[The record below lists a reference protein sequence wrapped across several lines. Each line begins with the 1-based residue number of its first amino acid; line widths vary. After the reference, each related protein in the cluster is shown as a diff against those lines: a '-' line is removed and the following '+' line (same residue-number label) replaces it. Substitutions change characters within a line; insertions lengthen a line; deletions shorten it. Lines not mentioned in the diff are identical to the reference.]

1 MLIVIIADIHDNLVN
16 LTKCLNWCKEN
27 KIKKMIC
34 CGDIT
39 NEDTLNYLSNNFV
52 GEIHLV
58 KGNVELYR
66 TKHLAELKNIH
77 YYGQIGY
84 LKLNGKTLG
93 FCHEPFLIDKVL
105 ARKCD
110 LVFYGHTHKPWLEN
124 FDDIKTV
131 NSGDLSGTWHKATF
145 AIYDSNKDKLELKL
159 LENI

>member
-1 MLIVIIADIHDNLVN
+1 MLIAIIADIHDNLVN
-16 LTKCLNWCKEN
+16 LTKCLNWCKAN
-27 KIKKMIC
+27 KIKKIIC

-39 NEDTLNYLSNNFV
+39 NEDTLNYLSNNFK

-58 KGNVELYR
+58 KGNIELYR
-66 TKHLAELKNIH
+66 TKHLAELNNIN

-84 LKLNGKTLG
+84 LKLNGTTLG

-105 ARKCD
+105 AKKCD

-124 FDDIKTV
+124 FDNIKIV
-131 NSGDLSGTWHKATF
+131 NSGDLSGMWHKATF
-145 AIYDSNKDKLELKL
+145 AVYDSNKNKLELKL